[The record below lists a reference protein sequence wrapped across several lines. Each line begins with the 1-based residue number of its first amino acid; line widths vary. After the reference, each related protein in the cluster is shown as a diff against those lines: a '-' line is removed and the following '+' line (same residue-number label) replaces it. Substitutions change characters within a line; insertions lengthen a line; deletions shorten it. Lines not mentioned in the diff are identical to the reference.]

1 MILTTPFGKKEGCD
15 YDQQLLQGGIA
26 GFSPKLSPLTKSIHS
41 CNTSLILRQARPQN
55 IKICAAGFEN
65 HSPAFD
71 ACLSQ
76 TQLNW
81 RNI

>member
-41 CNTSLILRQARPQN
+41 CNTSLILRQATYGNTKNTMSRFLTNFPD
-55 IKICAAGFEN
+55 I
-65 HSPAFD
+65 D